1 MTGADARVAFVT
13 GGAGG
18 LGIAI
23 AEALCADGTSV
34 VVADLRR
41 EASEA
46 VAGRLEEASGVPC
59 VGVELDVTDPA
70 SVARTIDE
78 IAERFGVLHAL
89 VNSAGIQIQRPFADL
104 DAADWDRVLAIN
116 ARGPFLLVQA
126 ALRRLWRDQADEAS
140 VVNVVSRAYVGG
152 AKDAAYSASKGALAS
167 LTLEMALELG
177 PVGVRAN
184 GVSPS
189 FVRTAF
195 AEQRTDIAELDAF
208 VGRYEAITPLRRL
221 VTGPDVAQTVAF
233 LASERSRGI
242 TGEIIHVTAGSHLPA
257 QP

>member
-1 MTGADARVAFVT
+1 
-13 GGAGG
+13 
-18 LGIAI
+18 
-23 AEALCADGTSV
+23 
-34 VVADLRR
+34 
-41 EASEA
+41 
-46 VAGRLEEASGVPC
+46 
-59 VGVELDVTDPA
+59 
-70 SVARTIDE
+70 
-78 IAERFGVLHAL
+78 
-89 VNSAGIQIQRPFADL
+89 
-104 DAADWDRVLAIN
+104 
-116 ARGPFLLVQA
+116 
-126 ALRRLWRDQADEAS
+126 
-140 VVNVVSRAYVGG
+140 
-152 AKDAAYSASKGALAS
+152 
-167 LTLEMALELG
+167 MALELG